1 MSAAPT
7 RFSGRRPWP
16 AGPVSRPTE
25 SSLPSAVSD
34 NAMAGIERRA
44 LAPPKDYAR
53 PTIDGRRLGRL
64 INMIADTGMGRRDA
78 RWRGLPD
85 HVYECFMPRFTGT
98 MSARLDAS
106 PETPRFGDDL

>member
-1 MSAAPT
+1 MSATPT

-25 SSLPSAVSD
+25 SSLPSAISD
-34 NAMAGIERRA
+34 AAGIERAA

-53 PTIDGRRLGRL
+53 PTIDRRRLGRL

-78 RWRGLPD
+78 RWRDLPD
-85 HVYECFMPRFTGT
+85 HVYECFMSRFAGT
-98 MSARLDAS
+98 EGARPDAS
-106 PETPRFGDDL
+106 LEEPRFGDDL